1 MYLCRRKRHKQPQDA
16 PLASRFCALYRL
28 VDNSILTNYT
38 LMKQILHKSFALK
51 AFMLVAMMVSAITGA
66 WAEKTAGF
74 TISKAPQASEK
85 TGTFTGIQDET
96 WNWVVNTSSADYSSS
111 LNTGFWQIG
120 KNGGPAES
128 ATFSTSGISGTI
140 SKIVVTCSSYSA
152 LATVSATVGGA
163 DFGTQE
169 QATPKWNATGDVTFE
184 GSSSGEIVVTMTN
197 GNNGRAMYLKSITVT
212 YEDGT
217 VDNREEVTLSFP
229 EESYDATIGEDFIS
243 PQVTADPS
251 AAASEVTYSSSNTKV
266 ASVDENGIVTLVA
279 AGTTTIT
286 ASIANSE
293 SYKDAS
299 ASYTLNVTKTF
310 VIEDGVFNFEAK
322 FSDYGSG
329 VEPTTDGNTYITE
342 DKTWTAVNVTLV
354 SSGKYRWWDNDGTLR
369 FYKDDAS
376 AMTISVPEGYVITN
390 IDITGGQA
398 FSANIGDYASG
409 KWTGSAQ
416 SVTLAYAASS
426 GSVNVKTVTVTY
438 EAGTA
443 VNVPVPTFNPEA
455 GEVEAGTTVE
465 IICPD
470 EAEGI
475 EYSFDQSTWNEVIEP
490 FTISEA
496 TTIYARAYDI
506 DGNLSSVVSASYTIK
521 EETPAYETVTLP
533 YEETLVSSQ
542 GKFVIENVTLGGLEA
557 VWKTSQYGMTANGNK
572 CTSDI
577 ESWFISP
584 LIDASTA
591 TELSMAFE
599 QNVRYFA
606 STEKAAE
613 EITLW
618 VREGANGTWSQLTIP
633 NIENV
638 NNNNFS
644 DAGTINLN
652 EYAGKTIQL
661 GFKYTATTTSP
672 GRWEI
677 KNLTVQAGE
686 IVEKLE
692 AGLSYSAANYT
703 ATIGEENVYPVLDNP
718 NNLTVTYS
726 STNVDVA
733 TVDEEGN
740 ITLLA
745 AGQTTIKATS
755 EEDDTYNAGSA
766 SYLLVVK
773 EQEIAGT
780 DKYELVTD
788 ASTLADGDIIVIA
801 FVGDITKDDVTTH
814 YQMALSTTQNNNNR
828 AANEVEVNEDG
839 TITPGSSIQQ
849 ITLEGEE
856 GAWYF
861 NVGNGYLYA
870 SSSSSNQM
878 KTEAE
883 ADDNA
888 KAAIS
893 ISENNATIL
902 FQGTNTRNDL
912 RFNPNTQNGAPL
924 FSCYASTT
932 SMTLPQIYRKVASET
947 PEVEGDINKDK
958 KLTIA
963 DVTALVNIIL
973 GKDEGP
979 DPVFDHS
986 KADVNG
992 DKKVTIADVTA
1003 LVNKILGK

>member
-1 MYLCRRKRHKQPQDA
+1 
-16 PLASRFCALYRL
+16 
-28 VDNSILTNYT
+28 
-38 LMKQILHKSFALK
+38 MKQILHKSFALK

-74 TISKAPQASEK
+74 TISKAPTASEK
-85 TGTFTGIQDET
+85 SGTFTGTQDEI
-96 WNWVVNTSSADYSSS
+96 WNWVVNTSSTDYSSS

-120 KNGGPAES
+120 KNGGAAES

-140 SKIVVTCSSYSA
+140 SKIVVACSSYNA
-152 LATVSATVGGA
+152 LAKVSATVGGS

-169 QATPKWNATGDVTFE
+169 QSTTKWTTTGNVTFD
-184 GSSSGEIVVTMTN
+184 GSASGEIVITLTN
-197 GNNGRAMYLKSITVT
+197 GTNGRAMYIKSITVT

-217 VDNREEVTLSFP
+217 VDTREEVTLSFP
-229 EESYDATIGEDFIS
+229 AESYEATIGEDFTT
-243 PQVTADPS
+243 PQLTVNPS
-251 AAASEVTYSSSNTKV
+251 EAASEVVFSSSNTKV
-266 ASVDENGIVTLVA
+266 ATVSEDGTVTLVGPGSSVISA
-279 AGTTTIT
+279 E
-286 ASIANSE
+286 IANSTN
-293 SYKDAS
+293 YLDAS
-299 ASYTLNVTKTF
+299 ASYTLNVTKTYT
-310 VIEDGVFNFEAK
+310 VEDGVFNFEAK

-329 VEPTTDGNTYITE
+329 VETTTDGSFYIEE
-342 DKTWTAVNVTLV
+342 DKTWTAGKVTLV
-354 SSGKYRWWDNDGTLR
+354 TSGKYRWWDNDGTLR
-369 FYKDDAS
+369 FYNAVGS
-376 AMTISVPEGYVITN
+376 GMTISVPNGYVITS
-390 IDITGGQA
+390 IVITGGQA
-398 FSANIGDYASG
+398 FAANVGEYASG
-409 KWTGSAQ
+409 TWTGSAQ
-416 SVTLAYAASS
+416 SVTLAYAAEK
-426 GSVNVKTVTVTY
+426 SVNVKTVTVIY

-455 GEVEAGTTVE
+455 GEVVAGTTVE

-475 EYSFDQSTWNEVIEP
+475 EYSFDQLTWNEVTEP

-542 GKFVIENVTLGGLEA
+542 GKFVIENITLGGLEA

-618 VREGANGTWSQLTIP
+618 VREGATGTWSQLTIP

-644 DAGTINLN
+644 DAGTIDLSA
-652 EYAGKTIQL
+652 YAGKIVQL
-661 GFKYTATTTSP
+661 GFKYTATTTNP

-686 IVEKLE
+686 VVEKLE

-703 ATIGEENVYPVLDNP
+703 ATIGEENEFPVLANP
-718 NNLTVTYS
+718 NSLTVTYS
-726 STNVDVA
+726 STNESVA

-755 EEDDTYNAGSA
+755 EEDDTYAAGSA

-773 EQEIAGT
+773 DQEVAGT

-788 ASTLADGDIIVIA
+788 ASTLKDGDIIVIA
-801 FVGDITKDDVTTH
+801 FVGDIEETTH
-814 YQMALSTTQNNNNR
+814 YEMALSTTQNNNNR
-828 AANEVEVNEDG
+828 AANEVTVNEDG

-849 ITLEGEE
+849 ITLEGETD
-856 GAWYF
+856 AWYF

-870 SSSSSNQM
+870 SSSSANQLRTE
-878 KTEAE
+878 TEADE
-883 ADDNA
+883 NA
-888 KAAIS
+888 KATIS
-893 ISENNATIL
+893 ISDGNVTIL

-912 RFNPNTQNGAPL
+912 RFNPNSGNPI
-924 FSCYASTT
+924 FSCYDPKTT
-932 SMTLPQIYRKVASET
+932 KMTLPQIYRKIASDT
-947 PEVEGDINKDK
+947 PVVEGDVNKDG

-973 GKDEGP
+973 GHPGEDV
-979 DPVFDHS
+979 DMD
-986 KADVNG
+986 AANVNG
-992 DKKVTIADVTA
+992 DDKVTIADVTA
-1003 LVNKILGK
+1003 LVNKILKQ

>member
-16 PLASRFCALYRL
+16 PSASRFCVLYRL

-66 WAEKTAGF
+66 WAE
-74 TISKAPQASEK
+74 
-85 TGTFTGIQDET
+85 TGTI
-96 WNWVVNTSSADYSSS
+96 
-111 LNTGFWQIG
+111 
-120 KNGGPAES
+120 
-128 ATFSTSGISGTI
+128 TFGAKEGSIKISGTSVTGDDNLSNSWDITTVTNDASFTQNTAYSQVGSANKPATSITFTMTLPSEQTITAFSAKFGGFSGTTGTVTLKVGEQTVGLGTIPSSNDVVVSSTQEATGTVLTVTVTDIAKGIKCYNI
-140 SKIVVTCSSYSA
+140 SYTY
-152 LATVSATVGGA
+152 GGA
-163 DFGTQE
+163 DT
-169 QATPKWNATGDVTFE
+169 
-184 GSSSGEIVVTMTN
+184 
-197 GNNGRAMYLKSITVT
+197 
-212 YEDGT
+212 
-217 VDNREEVTLSFP
+217 REEVTLSFP
-229 EESYDATIGEDFIS
+229 EDSYDATIGEDFTS
-243 PQVTADPS
+243 PQVTVDPS
-251 AAASEVTYSSSNTKV
+251 AAASEVTYSSSNTK
-266 ASVDENGIVTLVA
+266 AATVDENGIVTLVGQ
-279 AGTTTIT
+279 GTTIIT
-286 ASIANSE
+286 AEISNSTN
-293 SYKDAS
+293 YLDAS

-310 VIEDGVFNFEAK
+310 AIEDGVFNFEAK

-329 VEPTTDGNTYITE
+329 VEPTSDGNTYITE

-354 SSGKYRWWDNDGTLR
+354 SSGKYRWWNNDGTLR

-376 AMTISVPEGYVITN
+376 AMTISVPEGYVITS

-398 FSANIGDYASG
+398 FTANVGNYASG

-416 SVTLAYAASS
+416 SVTLAYAAAS
-426 GSVNVKTVTVTY
+426 GSVNVKTVTVIY

-455 GEVEAGTTVE
+455 GEVVAGTTVE
-465 IICPD
+465 IICSD

-475 EYSFDQSTWNEVIEP
+475 EYSFDQSTWNEVTEP

-521 EETPAYETVTLP
+521 EETPAYETVTFP
-533 YEETLVSSQ
+533 YSVDFTKTQ
-542 GKFVIENVTLGGLEA
+542 DKFVIEDKELSGLTY
-557 VWKTSQYGMTANGNK
+557 VWKRDSKYGMKASAYNK
-572 CTSDI
+572 MNYVS
-577 ESWFISP
+577 ESWLVSP
-584 LIDASTA
+584 LIDLTTNTGAADLSFEHA
-591 TELSMAFE
+591 TNLFNSIENAI
-599 QNVRYFA
+599 
-606 STEKAAE
+606 AE
-613 EITLW
+613 ATVW
-618 VREGANGTWSQLTIP
+618 VRTESGQWTKLEVNYPEALGWDFVQGGTVDLSSYNG
-633 NIENV
+633 N
-638 NNNNFS
+638 
-644 DAGTINLN
+644 
-652 EYAGKTIQL
+652 KIQI
-661 GFKYTATTTSP
+661 GFKYVSSLESCGT
-672 GRWEI
+672 WEI
-677 KNLTVQAGE
+677 KNFTIQAGE
-686 IVEKLE
+686 VVEKLE
-692 AGLSYSAANYT
+692 AGLSFSASNFT
-703 ATIGEENVYPVLDNP
+703 ATIGETNEFPVLDNP

-755 EEDDTYNAGSA
+755 EEDDTYKAGSA

-773 EQEIAGT
+773 DQEVAGT

-788 ASTLADGDIIVIA
+788 ASTLKDGDIIVIA
-801 FVGDITKDDVTTH
+801 FVGDITKDEVTTH
-814 YQMALSTTQNNNNR
+814 YEMALSTTQNNNNR
-828 AANEVEVNEDG
+828 AANEVTVNEDG

-893 ISENNATIL
+893 ISDNNATIL
-902 FQGTNTRNDL
+902 FQGNNTRNDL

-947 PEVEGDINKDK
+947 PSTEGDVNKDG

-992 DKKVTIADVTA
+992 DNKVTIADVTA

>member
-1 MYLCRRKRHKQPQDA
+1 
-16 PLASRFCALYRL
+16 
-28 VDNSILTNYT
+28 
-38 LMKQILHKSFALK
+38 MKQILHKSFALK

-74 TISKAPQASEK
+74 TISKAPTASEK
-85 TGTFTGIQDET
+85 SGTFTGTQDEI
-96 WNWVVNTSSADYSSS
+96 WNWVVNTSSTDYSSS

-120 KNGGPAES
+120 KNGGAAES

-140 SKIVVTCSSYSA
+140 SKIVVACSSYNA
-152 LATVSATVGGA
+152 LAKVSATVGGS

-169 QATPKWNATGDVTFE
+169 QSTTKWTTTGNVTFD
-184 GSSSGEIVVTMTN
+184 GSASGEIVITLTN
-197 GNNGRAMYLKSITVT
+197 GTNGRAMYIKSITVT

-217 VDNREEVTLSFP
+217 VDTREEVTLSFP
-229 EESYDATIGEDFIS
+229 AESYEATIGEDFTT
-243 PQVTADPS
+243 PQLTVNPS
-251 AAASEVTYSSSNTKV
+251 EAASEVVFSSSNTKV
-266 ASVDENGIVTLVA
+266 ATVSEDGTVTLVGQ
-279 AGTTTIT
+279 GTTIIT
-286 ASIANSE
+286 AEISNSTN
-293 SYKDAS
+293 YLDAS
-299 ASYTLNVTKTF
+299 ASYTLNVTKVF
-310 VIEDGVFNFEAK
+310 AIEDGVFNFEAE

-329 VEPTTDGNTYITE
+329 VELTSDGNTYITE
-342 DKTWTAVNVTLV
+342 DKTWTAMNVTLV
-354 SSGKYRWWDNDGTLR
+354 SSGKYRWWDKNGSGSLR

-398 FSANIGDYASG
+398 FAANVGNYASG

-416 SVTLAYAASS
+416 SVTLAYAAAS
-426 GSVNVKTVTVTY
+426 GSVDVKTVTVTY
-438 EAGTA
+438 EEGTA
-443 VNVPVPTFNPEA
+443 IVVPVPTFNPEA

-475 EYSFDQSTWNEVIEP
+475 EYSFDQSTWTEVTDLIV
-490 FTISEA
+490 ISEA

-618 VREGANGTWSQLTIP
+618 VREGATGTWSQLTIP

-703 ATIGEENVYPVLDNP
+703 ATIGEENEFPVLANP
-718 NNLTVTYS
+718 NSLTVTYS
-726 STNVDVA
+726 STNESVA

-755 EEDDTYNAGSA
+755 EEDDTYAAGSA

-773 EQEIAGT
+773 DQEVAGT

-788 ASTLADGDIIVIA
+788 ASTLKNGDIIVIA
-801 FVGDITKDDVTTH
+801 FVGDITKDEVTTH
-814 YQMALSTTQNNNNR
+814 YEMALSTTQNNNNR
-828 AANEVEVNEDG
+828 AANEVTVNEDG

-893 ISENNATIL
+893 ISDNNATIL
-902 FQGTNTRNDL
+902 FQGNNTHNDL

-924 FSCYASTT
+924 FSCYTSTK
-932 SMTLPQIYRKVASET
+932 SMSLPQIYRKVASET
-947 PEVEGDINKDK
+947 PAVEGDVNNDGKV
-958 KLTIA
+958 TIA

-973 GKDEGP
+973 GHPGEGVNT
-979 DPVFDHS
+979 DA
-986 KADVNG
+986 ADVNG
-992 DKKVTIADVTA
+992 DDKTTIADVTA
-1003 LVNKILGK
+1003 LVNLILKQ

>member
-16 PLASRFCALYRL
+16 PLASRFSALYRL
-28 VDNSILTNYT
+28 VDNSILTNYI

-51 AFMLVAMMVSAITGA
+51 AFMLVAMMVSAIAGA
-66 WAEKTAGF
+66 WAE
-74 TISKAPQASEK
+74 
-85 TGTFTGIQDET
+85 TGTI
-96 WNWVVNTSSADYSSS
+96 
-111 LNTGFWQIG
+111 
-120 KNGGPAES
+120 
-128 ATFSTSGISGTI
+128 TFGAKEGSIKISGT
-140 SKIVVTCSSYSA
+140 SVTGDDNLNNSWDITTVTNDASFTQNTAYSQVGSA
-152 LATVSATVGGA
+152 NKPATSITFTMTLPSEQTITAFSAKFGGFSGTTGTVTLKVGEQTVGSGTIPSSN
-163 DFGTQE
+163 DVVVSSTQE
-169 QATPKWNATGDVTFE
+169 A
-184 GSSSGEIVVTMTN
+184 SGTV
-197 GNNGRAMYLKSITVT
+197 LTVT
-212 YEDGT
+212 VTDIAKGIKCYNISYTYGGEDT
-217 VDNREEVTLSFP
+217 REEVTLSFP
-229 EESYDATIGEDFIS
+229 EDSYDATIGEDFTS
-243 PQVTADPS
+243 PQVTVDPS
-251 AAASEVTYSSSNTKV
+251 AAASEVTYSSSNTK
-266 ASVDENGIVTLVA
+266 AATVDENGIVTLVGQ
-279 AGTTTIT
+279 GTTIIT
-286 ASIANSE
+286 AEISNSTN
-293 SYKDAS
+293 YLDAS

-310 VIEDGVFNFEAK
+310 AIEDGVFNFEAK

-329 VEPTTDGNTYITE
+329 VELTSDGNTYITE
-342 DKTWTAVNVTLV
+342 NKTWTAGNVTLV

-398 FSANIGDYASG
+398 FTANIGEYASG

-438 EAGTA
+438 EEGTA
-443 VNVPVPTFNPEA
+443 IVVPVPTFNPEA

-475 EYSFDQSTWNEVIEP
+475 EYSFDQSTWTEVTDLIV
-490 FTISEA
+490 ISEA

-506 DGNLSSVVSASYTIK
+506 EGNLSSVVSASYTIK

-618 VREGANGTWSQLTIP
+618 VREGTNGTWSQLTIP

-638 NNNNFS
+638 NNNDFS
-644 DAGTINLN
+644 NAGTINLN

-692 AGLSYSAANYT
+692 AGLSYSASNFT
-703 ATIGEENVYPVLDNP
+703 ATIGEENVFPELDNP

-755 EEDDTYNAGSA
+755 EEDDTYKAGSA

-773 EQEIAGT
+773 DQEVAGT

-801 FVGDITKDDVTTH
+801 FVGDITKDEVTTH

-870 SSSSSNQM
+870 ASSSANHL

-883 ADDNA
+883 ADNNA

-902 FQGTNTRNDL
+902 FQGNNTRNNL
-912 RFNPNTQNGAPL
+912 RFNPNNGAPL
-924 FSCYASTT
+924 FSCYAETSSTG
-932 SMTLPQIYRKVASET
+932 SLPQIYRKVASET
-947 PEVEGDINKDK
+947 PEVEGDVNKDG

-979 DPVFDHS
+979 DPVYDHS

-992 DKKVTIADVTA
+992 DEKTTIADVTA

>member
-1 MYLCRRKRHKQPQDA
+1 
-16 PLASRFCALYRL
+16 
-28 VDNSILTNYT
+28 
-38 LMKQILHKSFALK
+38 MKQILHKSFALK
-51 AFMLVAMMVSAITGA
+51 AFMLVAMMVSAIAGA
-66 WAEKTAGF
+66 WAE
-74 TISKAPQASEK
+74 
-85 TGTFTGIQDET
+85 TGTI
-96 WNWVVNTSSADYSSS
+96 
-111 LNTGFWQIG
+111 
-120 KNGGPAES
+120 
-128 ATFSTSGISGTI
+128 TFGAKEGSIKISGT
-140 SKIVVTCSSYSA
+140 SVTGDDNLNNSWDITTVTNDASFTQNTAYSQVGSA
-152 LATVSATVGGA
+152 NKPATSITFTMTLPSEQTITAFSAKFGGFSGTTGTVTLKVGEQTVGSGTIPSSN
-163 DFGTQE
+163 DVVVSSTQE
-169 QATPKWNATGDVTFE
+169 A
-184 GSSSGEIVVTMTN
+184 SGTV
-197 GNNGRAMYLKSITVT
+197 LTVT
-212 YEDGT
+212 VTDIAKGIKCYNISYTYGGEDT
-217 VDNREEVTLSFP
+217 REEVTLSFP
-229 EESYDATIGEDFIS
+229 EDSYDATIGEDFTS
-243 PQVTADPS
+243 PQVTVDPS
-251 AAASEVTYSSSNTKV
+251 AAASEVTYSSSNTK
-266 ASVDENGIVTLVA
+266 AATVDENGIVTLVGQ
-279 AGTTTIT
+279 GTTIIT
-286 ASIANSE
+286 AEISNSTN
-293 SYKDAS
+293 YLDAS

-310 VIEDGVFNFEAK
+310 AIEDGVFNFEAK

-329 VEPTTDGNTYITE
+329 VELTSDGNTYITE
-342 DKTWTAVNVTLV
+342 NKTWTAGNVTLV

-398 FSANIGDYASG
+398 FTANIGEYASG

-438 EAGTA
+438 EEGTA
-443 VNVPVPTFNPEA
+443 IVVPVPTFNPEA

-475 EYSFDQSTWNEVIEP
+475 EYSFDQSTWTEVTDLIV
-490 FTISEA
+490 ISEA

-506 DGNLSSVVSASYTIK
+506 EGNLSSVVSASYTIK

-618 VREGANGTWSQLTIP
+618 VREGTNGTWSQLTIP

-638 NNNNFS
+638 NNNDFS
-644 DAGTINLN
+644 NAGTINLN

-692 AGLSYSAANYT
+692 AGLSYSASNFT
-703 ATIGEENVYPVLDNP
+703 ATIGEENVFPELDNP

-755 EEDDTYNAGSA
+755 EEDDTYKAGSA

-773 EQEIAGT
+773 DQEVAGT

-801 FVGDITKDDVTTH
+801 FVGDITKDEVTTH

-870 SSSSSNQM
+870 ASSSANHL

-883 ADDNA
+883 ADNNA

-902 FQGTNTRNDL
+902 FQGNNTRNNL
-912 RFNPNTQNGAPL
+912 RFNPNNGAPL
-924 FSCYASTT
+924 FSCYAETSSTG
-932 SMTLPQIYRKVASET
+932 SLPQIYRKVASET
-947 PEVEGDINKDK
+947 PEVEGDVNKDG

-979 DPVFDHS
+979 DPVYDHS

-992 DKKVTIADVTA
+992 DEKTTIADVTA